1 MIRGERL
8 TAIIPARGGSKGIPR
23 KNMFRIDGE
32 TIVERSIRLARA
44 SGWVDRILVTTDDP
58 EIYDIAR
65 KHDAAPPSLR
75 PPHLATD
82 LATTIDAVN
91 HLIADAKI
99 EEGYVLLLQ
108 PTSPLRTAA
117 DLDSL
122 CKEFEA
128 HPDAQAIVSVV
139 RHDSPHPDKI
149 IVLDGGYVRSYLG
162 TNPSVPRQSLPV
174 VHAING
180 AFYIVPVRVLV
191 EQRTFLPERTM
202 PFEMPVERSVN
213 LDGPLDLLLMEALL
227 KRAGPSKNGAE

>member
-1 MIRGERL
+1 ML
-8 TAIIPARGGSKGIPR
+8 
-23 KNMFRIDGE
+23 RIGGE
-32 TIVERSIRLARA
+32 TIVERSIRLARE

-58 EIYDIAR
+58 EIYDIAKKR
-65 KHDAAPPSLR
+65 DAAPPSLR

-91 HLIADAKI
+91 HLIVDAGI
-99 EEGYVLLLQ
+99 DGGYVLLLQ
-108 PTSPLRTAA
+108 PTSPLRSAA

-139 RHDSPHPDKI
+139 RHDSPHPNKI
-149 IVLDGGYVRSYLG
+149 MVIDQGYLRSYLG

-174 VHAING
+174 VHSING

-191 EQRTFLPERTM
+191 EQQTFLPERTM
-202 PFEMPVERSVN
+202 PFEMPLERSVN
-213 LDGPLDLLLMEALL
+213 LDGPIDLLLMETLL
-227 KRAGPSKNGAE
+227 KQAEPSQTRG

>member
-23 KNMFRIDGE
+23 KNMLRIGGE
-32 TIVERSIRLARA
+32 TIVERSIRLARE

-58 EIYDIAR
+58 EIYELAKR
-65 KHDAAPPSLR
+65 HDAAPPNLR

-91 HLIADAKI
+91 HLIVDASI
-99 EEGYVLLLQ
+99 EDGYVLLLQ

-117 DLDSL
+117 DLDAL
-122 CKEFEA
+122 CKAFEA

-139 RHDSPHPDKI
+139 RHESPHPNKI
-149 IVLDGGYVRSYLG
+149 IVIDDGYVRSYLG
-162 TNPSVPRQSLPV
+162 TNPNVPRQSLPV
-174 VHAING
+174 VHSING
-180 AFYIVPVRVLV
+180 AFYIVPVRILV
-191 EQRTFLPERTM
+191 VQQTFLPERTM

-213 LDGPLDLLLMEALL
+213 LDTPLDLLLMEVLL
-227 KRAGPSKNGAE
+227 KQAEPSQNHG

>member
-23 KNMFRIDGE
+23 KNMLRIGGE
-32 TIVERSIRLARA
+32 TIVERSIRLARE

-58 EIYDIAR
+58 EIYELAKR
-65 KHDAAPPSLR
+65 HDAAPPNLR

-91 HLIADAKI
+91 HLIVDASI
-99 EEGYVLLLQ
+99 EDGYVLLLQ

-117 DLDSL
+117 DLDAL
-122 CKEFEA
+122 CKAFEA

-139 RHDSPHPDKI
+139 RHESPHPNKI
-149 IVLDGGYVRSYLG
+149 IVIDDGYVRSYLG

-174 VHAING
+174 VHSING
-180 AFYIVPVRVLV
+180 AFYIVPVRILV
-191 EQRTFLPERTM
+191 VQQTFLPERTM

-213 LDGPLDLLLMEALL
+213 LDTPLDLLLMEVLL
-227 KRAGPSKNGAE
+227 KQAEPSQNHG

>member
-8 TAIIPARGGSKGIPR
+8 TAIIPARGGSKAIPR
-23 KNMFRIDGE
+23 KNMLRIGGE
-32 TIVERSIRLARA
+32 TIVERSIRLARE

-58 EIYDIAR
+58 EIYELAKR
-65 KHDAAPPSLR
+65 HDAAPPSLR
-75 PPHLATD
+75 PAHLATD

-91 HLIADAKI
+91 HLIDDASI
-99 EEGYVLLLQ
+99 EDGYVLLLQ

-122 CKEFEA
+122 CKMFEA
-128 HPDAQAIVSVV
+128 NPEAQAIVSVV
-139 RHDSPHPDKI
+139 RHDSPHPNKI
-149 IVLDGGYVRSYLG
+149 MVIDGGYLKSYLG

-174 VHAING
+174 VHSING

-191 EQRTFLPERTM
+191 EQQTFLPERTL

-213 LDGPLDLLLMEALL
+213 LDGPIDLLLMEALL
-227 KRAGPSKNGAE
+227 KQAGPRQNPG